1 MAKTRHRTFRRIPN
15 RPQQPDNT
23 AADYAAHFHEAPSG
37 YLVLQPDGTILDVNQ
52 TFAAWTRNRRE
63 KLLGSN
69 VAELLPAA
77 DQVLFGSY
85 VVSQLGVAGS
95 VNEVAVDL
103 LCRGGEPLPVLLS
116 AARTKLPKDK
126 GSLDRITVVRASE
139 RLLHERDLTAA
150 LRKAEA
156 AEAARAEVEA
166 ELREKQRALEEK
178 NRILQENLAEVVA
191 GKALMDTVF
200 NATEVGLLVVDPQ
213 GNTVLANDHLSATW
227 RTATGDLPD
236 GQEGGAVFSADRTTP
251 LPKAEN
257 PVRRATAGKS
267 FSGQLLW
274 LGSGEHQVAVT
285 ASAGPIKING
295 AAAGSVVAFHDVT
308 KMARALAAQEKVL
321 ADLSHELRTPLT
333 SVMGYLD
340 LVLEDSRLPPHLAA
354 ALNVAARN
362 SQRLLALLPDLLA
375 VASDKNARP
384 RHRPVNL
391 AETVRT
397 RIASVRRQA
406 DARNVDFLTE
416 IPVSI
421 VADVEPGAV
430 AQVVGNLLANA
441 VKYSPDG
448 GTVYVQLWQKAQTVC
463 LRIAGTRLGVSE
475 AQPEGPATKSVR
487 ARRDQSAPGTGPVFD
502 ASREIIKEHGGSLTY
517 VSSAGEGSVFTVM
530 LPVSAETAALNRLE
544 PAR

>member
-15 RPQQPDNT
+15 RPQQPDN
-23 AADYAAHFHEAPSG
+23 AVADYAAHFHEAPSG

-52 TFAAWTRNRRE
+52 TFATWTRNRRE

-85 VVSQLGVAGS
+85 VLPQLGVAGS

-103 LCRGGEPLPVLLS
+103 LCKGGEPLPVLLS
-116 AARTKLPKDK
+116 AARTKLPKEN

-166 ELREKQRALEEK
+166 ELRERQRALEEK

-191 GKALMDTVF
+191 GKALLDTAF
-200 NATEVGLLVVDPQ
+200 NAAEAGLLVVDPQ
-213 GNTVLANDHLSATW
+213 GNTVLANDHLSTTW
-227 RTATGDLPD
+227 RTATGGLPE
-236 GQEGGAVFSADRTTP
+236 GQEDGAVFSADRTTP
-251 LPKAEN
+251 LPEAEN
-257 PVRRATAGKS
+257 PVLLATAGKS

-308 KMARALAAQEKVL
+308 KLARALAAQEKVL

-362 SQRLLALLPDLLA
+362 SQRLLALLPALLA
-375 VASDKNARP
+375 VASDKNAPP

-391 AETVRT
+391 AETVRS
-397 RIASVRRQA
+397 RIASVRWQA
-406 DARNVDFLTE
+406 DGRNVDFLTE

-448 GTVYVQLWQKAQTVC
+448 ETVYVQLWQKGQTVC
-463 LRIAGTRLGVSE
+463 LRIAGTRLGINE
-475 AQPEGPATKSVR
+475 AQREGPVAKSAR
-487 ARRDQSAPGTGPVFD
+487 SRRDQSVPGTGPVFD
-502 ASREIIKEHGGSLTY
+502 ASREIITEHGGSLTY
-517 VSSAGEGSVFTVM
+517 VSSAGEGSVYTVI